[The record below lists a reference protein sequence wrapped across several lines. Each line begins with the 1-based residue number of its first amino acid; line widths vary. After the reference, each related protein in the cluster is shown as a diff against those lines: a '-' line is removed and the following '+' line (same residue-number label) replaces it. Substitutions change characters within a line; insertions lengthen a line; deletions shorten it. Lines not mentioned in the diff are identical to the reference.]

1 MSQTTLWIGTGRGL
15 FKAEGNGGGYA
26 VKPMGLQESGGLRCP
41 VVIDKDDPRRLYAGT
56 FKRGVFVSE
65 DGGATWREANSGLDR
80 LEVWWLEQHP
90 KTGELWA
97 GTSPSAM
104 YKSAD
109 RGQTWT
115 ECKALQSLPTIPEWS
130 FPQPP
135 HISHVK
141 HLSLQLDDPNH
152 VLGAVEEGW
161 IIRTTDGGATWEN
174 LRNGCE
180 FDAHT
185 VYFMPDN
192 PRVVVT
198 TSGQGFY
205 RSEDGGDSF
214 EKTITGMDRRYMAQ
228 LVVHPDRP
236 KTMFTAA
243 AEVPPPG
250 WMRPEGGN
258 SAFYRSDDQGLSW
271 RRLTGGLP
279 DHIKP
284 APRFAAGDPEDPDSV
299 FMGLTDGSVW
309 ATRNGGESFERI
321 LEVSPPAGANDAT
334 AVHTSNDP
342 RFSAITSIRVSH

>member
-1 MSQTTLWIGTGRGL
+1 MSRTTLYIGTGRGL
-15 FKAEGNGGGYA
+15 FKAEGNGNGFS
-26 VKPMGLQESGGLRCP
+26 VTSLGLEDSGGLRCP
-41 VVIDKDDPRRLYAGT
+41 VLFDKDDPRRMYAGT
-56 FKRGVFVSE
+56 SRRGVFVSE
-65 DGGATWREANSGLDR
+65 DGGATWREMNNGLDR
-80 LEVWWLEQHP
+80 REVWWLEQHP
-90 KTGELWA
+90 RTGELWV
-97 GTSPSAM
+97 GTSPSAV

-115 ECKALQSLPTIPEWS
+115 ECRQLQTLPTVKEWS

-141 HLSLQLDDPNH
+141 HMSLRPDDPNC

-161 IIRTTDGGATWEN
+161 LIRTTDGGQAWEN

-192 PRVVVT
+192 PQVVIS
-198 TSGQGFY
+198 TSGMGVY

-214 EKTITGMDRRYMAQ
+214 TKMTTGMDRRYLAQ
-228 LVVHPDRP
+228 LVVHASRP
-236 KTMFTAA
+236 QVMFTAA

-250 WMRPEGGN
+250 WTRPEGGN
-258 SAFYRSDDQGLSW
+258 SAFYRSDDQGRSW

-279 DHIKP
+279 EHIKP

-299 FMGLTDGSVW
+299 YFGLTDGSVW
-309 ATRNGGESFERI
+309 ATHNGGERFERI
-321 LEVSPPAGANDAT
+321 LEVQPPSNAIDT
-334 AVHTSNDP
+334 SAVHVGNDP
-342 RFSAITSIRVSH
+342 RFNAITSIRVTH